1 MVNIQVRVDEHLR
14 DQAQQIL
21 SQMGMDM
28 TTAVRLFLHQ
38 LTVDKGLPFR
48 PTIDPF
54 FNVANLRY
62 LERAIAEA
70 KAGKNIEQHQLLDV

>member
-1 MVNIQVRVDEHLR
+1 MVNIQVRVDEQLR

-54 FNVANLRY
+54 FNLKVVQNRHDTQV
-62 LERAIAEA
+62 
-70 KAGKNIEQHQLLDV
+70 KMTF

>member
-54 FNVANLRY
+54 F
-62 LERAIAEA
+62 
-70 KAGKNIEQHQLLDV
+70 

>member
-1 MVNIQVRVDEHLR
+1 MVNIQVRVDEQLR

-38 LTVDKGLPFR
+38 LTVDKGLSFR

-54 FNVANLRY
+54 F
-62 LERAIAEA
+62 
-70 KAGKNIEQHQLLDV
+70 